1 MNALRIAIVYTIT
14 EPRVDGRRLKQVA
27 PEADATL
34 HAIGR
39 ALREGGHEVRFVPA
53 GLDLPQ
59 RLAAHPVDLVFNLST
74 GVGGGSH
81 QTLVPAMLEAMGIP
95 FTGSDSVAHALAL
108 DKARTKAVV
117 AYHGVPTLP
126 FQVMVTG
133 EEPLDPAIG
142 FPAIVKPL
150 REGSSIGI
158 DAGAIVEDEGALRQR
173 VCWVRATLNEP
184 ALVERYITGR
194 EFTVGVV
201 GNGVRLEVL
210 PILERVFVGE
220 GPAFEPV
227 PEHADWIRREC
238 PARLDEA
245 TAARLADLSR
255 RAFQALGCADY
266 ARLDWMLDGDGE
278 TGEVVLL
285 EVNSLPGLKPG
296 YSDLP
301 VMARAAGWGYE
312 GLIRRIVAEAAA
324 RHGLALALASE
335 ANLSPGEERRRA

>member
-1 MNALRIAIVYTIT
+1 MPALRIAIVYTVT
-14 EPRVDGRRLKQVA
+14 EPKVDGRRWKQVS
-27 PEADATL
+27 PEADPTL
-34 HAIGR
+34 RAVGQ
-39 ALREGGHEVRFVPA
+39 ALREDGHEVRFVPA

-59 RLAAHPVDLVFNLST
+59 RLAAQPVDLVFNLAT

-81 QTLVPAMLEAMGIP
+81 QALVPAMLEAMVIP
-95 FTGSDSVAHALAL
+95 FTGSDSVGHALAL

-126 FQVMVTG
+126 FQVLTTG

-158 DAGAIVEDEGALRQR
+158 DAGAIVDDEQALRRR
-173 VCWVRATLNEP
+173 VRWVRDTLHEP
-184 ALVERYITGR
+184 ALVERYIQGR

-201 GNGVRLEVL
+201 GNGAHLQTL

-227 PEHADWIRREC
+227 PEYAHWIRQEC

-255 RAFQALGCADY
+255 RAFRVLGCADY
-266 ARLDWMLDGDGE
+266 ARLDWMLDGE
-278 TGEVVLL
+278 SGEVYLL
-285 EVNSLPGLKPG
+285 EVNSLPGLKPD

-301 VMARAAGWGYE
+301 VMAQVAGWGYA
-312 GLIRRIVAEAAA
+312 GLIRRIVAAAVA
-324 RHGLALALASE
+324 RYGLGPTPASS
-335 ANLSPGEERRRA
+335 LSFAEERRSA

>member
-1 MNALRIAIVYTIT
+1 MA
-14 EPRVDGRRLKQVA
+14 
-27 PEADATL
+27 
-34 HAIGR
+34 R
-39 ALREGGHEVRFVPA
+39 AL
-53 GLDLPQ
+53 
-59 RLAAHPVDLVFNLST
+59 T
-74 GVGGGSH
+74 
-81 QTLVPAMLEAMGIP
+81 
-95 FTGSDSVAHALAL
+95 L

-133 EEPLDPAIG
+133 EEPLDPAMG
-142 FPAIVKPL
+142 FLALVKPL

-158 DAGAIVEDEGALRQR
+158 DAGPSCGTMAALQDR

-201 GNGVRLEVL
+201 GNGARLEVL

-227 PEHADWIRREC
+227 PEHADWIGSEC

-266 ARLDWMLDGDGE
+266 ARLDWMLDGE

-285 EVNSLPGLKPG
+285 EESSLPRLKPG
-296 YSDLP
+296 YSNPL
-301 VMARAAGWGYE
+301 VMAQAAGWGYE
-312 GLIRRIVAEAAA
+312 GLFWRIVAEAAA
-324 RHGLALALASE
+324 RHSLAPASE
-335 ANLSPGEERRRA
+335 VNLSPGEERRRA